1 MLLFGVSTVMV
12 FAVIQR
18 LVETRY
24 VDLEE

>member
-18 LVETRY
+18 LLETRY